1 MERGER
7 VAAARRQRHR
17 KAARGES
24 VSMTSRAPLS
34 LSHSNQPRVRMDSR
48 AESIVVPSNPV
59 AVRRSVTECVA
70 EHGSISYL
78 ESPMPPNAKALA
90 APLVAWRGQLA
101 AALIPYQLMRERPPA
116 RCGKNMPKTEAA
128 AL

>member
-90 APLVAWRGQLA
+90 APLAGVESGD
-101 AALIPYQLMRERPPA
+101 
-116 RCGKNMPKTEAA
+116 
-128 AL
+128 